1 MAAWWAPIY
10 FWFKFAVLI
19 YNGCFQK
26 FRFVKSDG
34 INCFQDRRINSYF
47 FPDLPIIVGLTAW
60 LNLGWHDSFLYDQY
74 TIWPFFWY
82 VLDHFLDALRFWL
95 IISLI
100 HGDAETFWYDRP
112 YQFEQIL
119 DVSGLIWLKVN
130 SQLGVMKRISW
141 VLSESVSSVCK
152 TVKSDS
158 TDQLLTSI
166 TSKLIPLKIYQ

>member
-74 TIWPFFWY
+74 TIWPFFGK
-82 VLDHFLDALRFWL
+82 VLDHFLDALRL
-95 IISLI
+95 IVSLI

-112 YQFEQIL
+112 YQIEQIL
-119 DVSGLIWLKVN
+119 DVPGIWINMVTSWLAYRWKSTSSNLAPNYYNV
-130 SQLGVMKRISW
+130 SFRI
-141 VLSESVSSVCK
+141 LCNETYFLSSVCQDCQ
-152 TVKSDS
+152 VR
-158 TDQLLTSI
+158 
-166 TSKLIPLKIYQ
+166 